1 MTEAGFHPSSSP
13 SFKPGST
20 RSSAH
25 DWTEDA
31 TGGNIR
37 IHGRH
42 FIDAWGRVCAL
53 RGVNLSGSSKT
64 PVNHDPETWLHDHRN
79 VTFVG
84 RPFPLDEAREHFA
97 RLRRWGLTFIRFMV
111 TWEALEH
118 TGPGQYDTE
127 YLTYLRSIFALLPQF
142 GMTAFVSMHQDVWSR
157 YSGGSGAP
165 GWTLELAGFDLTA
178 LEETGA
184 AYIGGVK
191 VPGVE
196 VDRGRW
202 PTGYQK
208 LACST
213 MNTLFWAGEMFAP
226 KMLVDRNGEKVH
238 VQTFLQDAYL
248 DCYDW
253 LVNGLNG
260 LEGIVGFEIMNEPH
274 TGYIGLP
281 SMHQFDYN
289 TDLHLNDVPSALQ
302 SFMLGAGY
310 PTLVPHWTR
319 SFPMPTSLK
328 SRNMRNLNGR
338 KVWRADGPT
347 AGQCIW
353 ESHGVWGYDK
363 AKKEGVVLKEA
374 YFTRRPSDGEPVNWY
389 TDCWYP
395 FVTRW
400 AKRVRS
406 IAGEDKIVFAEGIPN
421 EFCPR
426 SWTPDKRPANMV
438 FAPHWY
444 DLNALFA
451 KAFSRLSI
459 NVQGLSRGLPVWKAF
474 YWGHNSARENY
485 ALQLKTIVEEG
496 YKSLGENPVL
506 IGETGIPMDMNEKEA
521 FSTRDFAWQERMMDA
536 LVTGLERALVGFT
549 LWNYNP
555 DNVDSHGDH
564 WNGENFSWFSKQ
576 EYLEKRREKAG
587 FQLRLDQNNE
597 KLDEG
602 GRILHAVVRPYAAKV
617 AGIPLRQDYEM
628 NTGVWKFEWANPSH
642 EPRAGDTSGSVAKPP
657 LSHIPIRAR
666 ETEVFVPLFLS
677 KGRKLLITYSSSKDA
692 QAECDWSYDAS
703 RQTLFVVP
711 EDKTPGA
718 VHRLKVEFDT
728 PLERRFK
735 VHSSIWVD
743 FWHWWA
749 GFMGIIFGLIWVLVL

>member
-711 EDKTPGA
+711 ED
-718 VHRLKVEFDT
+718 
-728 PLERRFK
+728 
-735 VHSSIWVD
+735 
-743 FWHWWA
+743 
-749 GFMGIIFGLIWVLVL
+749 